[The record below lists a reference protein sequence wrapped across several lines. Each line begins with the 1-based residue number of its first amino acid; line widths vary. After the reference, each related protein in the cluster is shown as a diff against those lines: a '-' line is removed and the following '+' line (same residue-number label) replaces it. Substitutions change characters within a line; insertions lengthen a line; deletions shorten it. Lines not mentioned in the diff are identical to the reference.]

1 MLSSGAVAPFS
12 IFGQYLHRADSY
24 RSEELLST
32 MNRESIDSVLRSL
45 RRVNLQ
51 GSLFGQTVAI
61 RFGLSESD
69 IEALEVLID
78 SGAATAGRLSDLMG
92 LTTGAVTRV
101 IDRLEQAGYVRRVP
115 DPTDRRR
122 VIVQLIPERIAAI
135 EATMARVGDKSATEI
150 GHYSEAE
157 LQVINDFLTR
167 MEDIT
172 REEANALRGDQ
183 RSAADATSEHT
194 APVGGLLHARL
205 LFKTGAHELLLRGV
219 TDIED
224 LYRATFSGR
233 VPQVRLRDGIVT
245 IGYKRG
251 WKWDWLERRTDVRLN
266 AALAWDIE
274 IAGGAGKLQGKFAT
288 LDLRSFE
295 LTGGVDQFRLTLGQP
310 SGDVP
315 IRFTRGANNLRIERP
330 SGVHVRLKLD
340 GGAGRIDFDKQ
351 RLSGSAGHTILE
363 TTGIADATDR
373 YLIEITGGAGRITVT
388 EVD

>member
-1 MLSSGAVAPFS
+1 M
-12 IFGQYLHRADSY
+12 D
-24 RSEELLST
+24 
-32 MNRESIDSVLRSL
+32 RESIDSVLRSL

-115 DPTDRRR
+115 DPADRRR
-122 VIVQLIPERIAAI
+122 VIVELIPERIAAV
-135 EATMARVGDKSATEI
+135 EATMGRVGDKSATEI

-157 LQVINDFLTR
+157 LHVINDFLTR
-167 MEDIT
+167 IEAIT

-183 RSAADATSEHT
+183 ASAADASSEHT
-194 APVGGLLHARL
+194 APIGGLSNARL
-205 LFKTGAHELLLRGV
+205 LFKTGAHELLLRGAA
-219 TDIED
+219 DIED

-251 WKWDWLERRTDVRLN
+251 WKWDRLERRTEVRLN
-266 AALAWDIE
+266 TALPWDIE
-274 IAGGAGKLQGKFAT
+274 IAGGAGKVQGKFAT
-288 LDLRSFE
+288 IDLRSFD
-295 LTGGVDQFRLTLGQP
+295 LTGGVDQLRLTLGRP

-315 IRFTRGANNLRIERP
+315 IRFTRGANHLRIERP
-330 SGVHVRLKLD
+330 RGVHVRLKLD
-340 GGAGRIDFDKQ
+340 GGAGRIDFDAQ
-351 RLSGSAGHTILE
+351 HLNGSAGHTVLE
-363 TTGIADATDR
+363 TTGVAEATDR
-373 YLIEITGGAGRITVT
+373 YSIEIAGGAGRITVT

>member
-1 MLSSGAVAPFS
+1 
-12 IFGQYLHRADSY
+12 
-24 RSEELLST
+24 

-92 LTTGAVTRV
+92 LTSGAVTRV

-122 VIVQLIPERIAAI
+122 VIVELIPERIAAV

-157 LQVINDFLTR
+157 LHVINDFLTR
-167 MEDIT
+167 VEGIT

-183 RSAADATSEHT
+183 GSAANATSEHT
-194 APVGGLLHARL
+194 APVGGLSHARL
-205 LFKTGAHELLLRGV
+205 LFKTGAHELLLHGV

-266 AALAWDIE
+266 AALPWDIE
-274 IAGGAGKLQGKFAT
+274 IVGGAGKLQGKFT
-288 LDLRSFE
+288 KLDLRSFE

-330 SGVHVRLKLD
+330 SGVHVRLRLD
-340 GGAGRIDFDKQ
+340 GGAGRIDFDEQ
-351 RLSGSAGHTILE
+351 RLSGPASHTILE

-373 YLIEITGGAGRITVT
+373 YLIEITGGAGKITVT